1 MNAKRFGRWG
11 STQLGRWLLAILLL
25 ALALPGLAAAIQ
37 DDWQGIERIVA
48 IGDIHGDYD
57 NYIAVLKNA
66 GVVNRRGRW
75 AAGKTHVVQVGD
87 IPDRGPDTLKII
99 EHLQKL
105 EKQAKKA
112 GGRLHLLIGNHEHM
126 NITGDLRYVHPG
138 EYEAFETRNSKQLRN
153 NYYAYVVNTLEQQ
166 REALLASGA
175 DASNLPAPDDGFKRE
190 WYAEHPLGFVEHRL
204 AWQKGGEL
212 FEWIAAH
219 NTVIRI
225 NDVLF
230 LHGGLSAE
238 LLPLS
243 ITDINDRVRAELNRE
258 DVEGEPLG
266 TADNGPLWYRGLAR
280 GDEAAERPALDSVL
294 THFDAEMIVL
304 GHTPDLNAIT
314 PRFGGQV
321 VIIDTGISAYYGG
334 HLASLLIEDGTA
346 TAVHGDHRL
355 ALPNNTAEI
364 LPYFEALAAEMPENP
379 RLAAHIAVL
388 SNPPIESGTDS
399 PPETAPIERAP
410 HSID

>member
-1 MNAKRFGRWG
+1 MIAVRYRDGQGIEMR
-11 STQLGRWLLAILLL
+11 RWLLATLLL

-37 DDWQGIERIVA
+37 DDWQGVERIVA
-48 IGDIHGDYD
+48 IGDVHGDYD
-57 NYIAVLKNA
+57 NYMAVLKNA

-105 EKQAKKA
+105 EKQAEKA

-153 NYYAYVVNTLEQQ
+153 NYFAYVVNTLEQQ
-166 REALLASGA
+166 REALLASGG
-175 DASNLPAPDDGFKRE
+175 DPSNLPVVDDGFKRD

-204 AWQKGGEL
+204 AWQQGGEL

-243 ITDINDRVRAELNRE
+243 ITDINERVRAELNRE
-258 DVEGEPLG
+258 AFEGEPLG
-266 TADNGPLWYRGLAR
+266 TSDNGPLWYRGLAR
-280 GDEAAERPALDSVL
+280 GDEATERPALNSVL
-294 THFDAEMIVL
+294 AHFDAEMIVL

-314 PRFGGQV
+314 PRFGGRV
-321 VIIDTGISAYYGG
+321 VIIDTGISAHYGG

-346 TAVHGDHRL
+346 TALHGEHRL
-355 ALPNNTAEI
+355 ALPTNTSEI

-379 RLAAHIAVL
+379 RLAAHIEAL
-388 SNPPIESGTDS
+388 SNPPIESGTDGQT
-399 PPETAPIERAP
+399 ETTRMERAP
-410 HSID
+410 QSVE

>member
-1 MNAKRFGRWG
+1 MIAVRYSQGIR
-11 STQLGRWLLAILLL
+11 LRRWLLATLLL
-25 ALALPGLAAAIQ
+25 AFTLPGLAATIQ
-37 DDWQGIERIVA
+37 DDWQGVERIVA

-57 NYIAVLKNA
+57 NYMAVLKNA

-153 NYYAYVVNTLEQQ
+153 NYYAYVVKTIEQQ
-166 REALLASGA
+166 RKALVASDG
-175 DASNLPAPDDGFKRE
+175 DASHLPVTDDDFKRD
-190 WYAEHPLGFVEHRL
+190 WYNEHPLGFVEHRL
-204 AWQKGGEL
+204 AWQQGGEL

-243 ITDINDRVRAELNRE
+243 ITDINERVRAELNRE
-258 DVEGEPLG
+258 AFEGEPLG

-280 GDEAAERPALDSVL
+280 GDEATERAALDSVL
-294 THFDAEMIVL
+294 NHFDAEMIVL

-321 VIIDTGISAYYGG
+321 VIIDTGISDYYGG

-346 TAVHGDHRL
+346 TAIHGDHRL
-355 ALPNNTAEI
+355 ALPTNTAEI

-379 RLAAHIAVL
+379 RLAAHIEVL

-399 PPETAPIERAP
+399 QTETTRMERAP
-410 HSID
+410 QSVE

>member
-1 MNAKRFGRWG
+1 MIAVRYSQGIR
-11 STQLGRWLLAILLL
+11 LRRWLLATLLL
-25 ALALPGLAAAIQ
+25 AFTLPGLAATIQ
-37 DDWQGIERIVA
+37 DDWQGVERIVA

-57 NYIAVLKNA
+57 NYMAVLKNA

-153 NYYAYVVNTLEQQ
+153 NYYAYVVKTIEQQ
-166 REALLASGA
+166 RKALVASDG
-175 DASNLPAPDDGFKRE
+175 DASHLPVTDDDFKRD
-190 WYAEHPLGFVEHRL
+190 WYNEHPLGFVEHRL
-204 AWQKGGEL
+204 AWQQGGEL

-243 ITDINDRVRAELNRE
+243 ITDINERVRAELNRE
-258 DVEGEPLG
+258 AFEGEPLG

-280 GDEAAERPALDSVL
+280 GDEATERAALDSVL
-294 THFDAEMIVL
+294 NHFDAEMIVL

-321 VIIDTGISAYYGG
+321 VIIDTGISDYYGG

-346 TAVHGDHRL
+346 TAIHGDHRL
-355 ALPNNTAEI
+355 ALPTNTAEI
-364 LPYFEALAAEMPENP
+364 LPYFEALAAEMPANP
-379 RLAAHIAVL
+379 RLAAHIKVL

-399 PPETAPIERAP
+399 QTETTRMERAP
-410 HSID
+410 QSVE

>member
-1 MNAKRFGRWG
+1 
-11 STQLGRWLLAILLL
+11 
-25 ALALPGLAAAIQ
+25 
-37 DDWQGIERIVA
+37 
-48 IGDIHGDYD
+48 
-57 NYIAVLKNA
+57 
-66 GVVNRRGRW
+66 
-75 AAGKTHVVQVGD
+75 
-87 IPDRGPDTLKII
+87 
-99 EHLQKL
+99 
-105 EKQAKKA
+105 
-112 GGRLHLLIGNHEHM
+112 M

-138 EYEAFETRNSKQLRN
+138 EYEAFETRNSKQLRK

-166 REALLASGA
+166 REALLASGG
-175 DASNLPAPDDGFKRE
+175 DPSNLPVVDDGFKRD

-204 AWQKGGEL
+204 AWQQGGEL

-258 DVEGEPLG
+258 TSEGEPLG

-346 TAVHGDHRL
+346 TAIHGEHRL
-355 ALPNNTAEI
+355 ALPTSAAEI
-364 LPYFEALAAEMPENP
+364 LPYFEALAAEMSENP
-379 RLAAHIAVL
+379 RLAAHIEIL
-388 SNPPIESGTDS
+388 STPPIESGTDGQT
-399 PPETAPIERAP
+399 ETTRMEHAPQSVE
-410 HSID
+410 

>member
-1 MNAKRFGRWG
+1 
-11 STQLGRWLLAILLL
+11 
-25 ALALPGLAAAIQ
+25 
-37 DDWQGIERIVA
+37 
-48 IGDIHGDYD
+48 
-57 NYIAVLKNA
+57 VLKNA
-66 GVVNRRGRW
+66 GVINRRGRW

-105 EKQAKKA
+105 EKQALKA

-138 EYEAFETRNSKQLRN
+138 EYEAFENRNSKQLRK
-153 NYYAYVVNTLEQQ
+153 NYYAHVVKTIEQQ
-166 REALLASGA
+166 RATLLAGGD
-175 DASNLPAPDDGFKRE
+175 DASHLPVPDEDFKRD
-190 WYAEHPLGFVEHRL
+190 WYNEHPLGFVEHRL
-204 AWQKGGEL
+204 AWQQGGEL

-225 NDVLF
+225 NDILF

-243 ITDINDRVRAELNRE
+243 VTDINERVRAELNR
-258 DVEGEPLG
+258 DAFKGEPLG
-266 TADNGPLWYRGLAR
+266 TSDNGPLWYRGLAR
-280 GDEAAERPALDSVL
+280 GDEAAVRPALDSVL
-294 THFDAEMIVL
+294 AHYEAAMIVL

-334 HLASLLIEDGTA
+334 HLASLLIENGAA
-346 TAVHGDHRL
+346 TAIHGDHSL
-355 ALPNNTAEI
+355 ALPTNTAEI
-364 LPYFEALAAEMPENP
+364 LPYFEALAAEMPKNP
-379 RLAAHIAVL
+379 RLSAHIAVL

-399 PPETAPIERAP
+399 PPETASIEHAP
-410 HSID
+410 QSID

>member
-1 MNAKRFGRWG
+1 MTAVRYRHGI
-11 STQLGRWLLAILLL
+11 QLRCWLLVTILCAI
-25 ALALPGLAAAIQ
+25 ALPGLAASIQ
-37 DDWQGIERIVA
+37 DDWQGVERIVA
-48 IGDIHGDYD
+48 IGDIHGDYE

-153 NYYAYVVNTLEQQ
+153 NYYAYVVKTIEQQ
-166 REALLASGA
+166 REALLASGG
-175 DASNLPAPDDGFKRE
+175 DVGNLPVADDDFKRD

-230 LHGGLSAE
+230 L
-238 LLPLS
+238 
-243 ITDINDRVRAELNRE
+243 
-258 DVEGEPLG
+258 
-266 TADNGPLWYRGLAR
+266 
-280 GDEAAERPALDSVL
+280 
-294 THFDAEMIVL
+294 
-304 GHTPDLNAIT
+304 
-314 PRFGGQV
+314 
-321 VIIDTGISAYYGG
+321 
-334 HLASLLIEDGTA
+334 
-346 TAVHGDHRL
+346 
-355 ALPNNTAEI
+355 
-364 LPYFEALAAEMPENP
+364 
-379 RLAAHIAVL
+379 
-388 SNPPIESGTDS
+388 
-399 PPETAPIERAP
+399 
-410 HSID
+410 

>member
-11 STQLGRWLLAILLL
+11 STQLGRWLLATLLL

-37 DDWQGIERIVA
+37 DDWQGVERIVA

-66 GVVNRRGRW
+66 GVINRRGRW

-105 EKQAKKA
+105 EKQALKA

-138 EYEAFETRNSKQLRN
+138 EYEAFENRNSKQLRK
-153 NYYAYVVNTLEQQ
+153 NYYAYVVKTIEQQ
-166 REALLASGA
+166 RATLLAGGD
-175 DASNLPAPDDGFKRE
+175 DASHLPVPDEDFKRD
-190 WYAEHPLGFVEHRL
+190 WYNEHPLGFVEHRL
-204 AWQKGGEL
+204 AWQQGGEL

-225 NDVLF
+225 NDILF

-243 ITDINDRVRAELNRE
+243 ITDINERVRAELNR
-258 DVEGEPLG
+258 DAFKGEPLG
-266 TADNGPLWYRGLAR
+266 TSDNGPLWYRGLAR
-280 GDEAAERPALDSVL
+280 GDEAAVRPALDSVL
-294 THFDAEMIVL
+294 AHYEAAMIVL

-346 TAVHGDHRL
+346 TAIHGDHSL
-355 ALPNNTAEI
+355 ALPTNTAEI
-364 LPYFEALAAEMPENP
+364 LPYFEALAAEMPKNP
-379 RLAAHIAVL
+379 RLSAHIAVL

-399 PPETAPIERAP
+399 PPETAPIERTP